1 MSNIFSSVQF
11 HDSAIHRN
19 DWEGLKENKKSIW
32 IAGVFSDEMGMRRAE
47 RRSRAL
53 MGEQETSLS
62 ILQSPGPVTPC
73 ATLTVPAEICGTGAQ
88 RPNSSCFTFIA
99 ISELLSLGCQKKL
112 CSTVSLINLLPTS
125 LRKTRP
131 ANSFPAT
138 DCCVL
143 SHPASCWQPCVYIGN
158 QICRYFS
165 WDMHKEYSPMSNLI
179 SM

>member
-1 MSNIFSSVQF
+1 MMRWEWGEQSTHQGPSWESRRPVCPSFSLLALSHLVCS
-11 HDSAIHRN
+11 DSASWNSWYQGSKTKQFLFHIYCHF
-19 DWEGLKENKKSIW
+19 W
-32 IAGVFSDEMGMRRAE
+32 IA
-47 RRSRAL
+47 
-53 MGEQETSLS
+53 LS
-62 ILQSPGPVTPC
+62 GLP
-73 ATLTVPAEICGTGAQ
+73 
-88 RPNSSCFTFIA
+88 
-99 ISELLSLGCQKKL
+99 KKEL

>member
-1 MSNIFSSVQF
+1 MSNVFSSIQF
-11 HDSAIHRN
+11 HDSAFHRN
-19 DWEGLKENKKSIW
+19 DWVKRKQEKHLVSRSFQWWDGNEKGRAQIQGPHGRAGGQCVHPSVSWPCHTLCYSDSASWNSWYWGSKTKQFLFHLLPFLNCSPWAAKKE
-32 IAGVFSDEMGMRRAE
+32 
-47 RRSRAL
+47 
-53 MGEQETSLS
+53 
-62 ILQSPGPVTPC
+62 
-73 ATLTVPAEICGTGAQ
+73 
-88 RPNSSCFTFIA
+88 
-99 ISELLSLGCQKKL
+99 L
-112 CSTVSLINLLPTS
+112 CSAVSLINLLPTS